1 MSPKVSA
8 VSPDINCPT
17 RNEISQTCYVIGE
30 TLRVDKLLEV
40 FGVENL
46 KESMSSNH
54 FYSSPTMGQNNG
66 I

>member
-1 MSPKVSA
+1 MSSKVSA
-8 VSPDINCPT
+8 VTPYINCPT
-17 RNEISQTCYVIGE
+17 RNERLQTCYVISE

-40 FGVENL
+40 FGVEDL

-54 FYSSPTMGQNNG
+54 FSSSPTRGENDG